1 MLTPLLTKWQQFIH
15 TILTIP
21 AFMDTEAIVK
31 YFGFNEH
38 PFITTPD
45 PRFLYFSSQVK
56 EALAKCE
63 FMARDRIGPIYM
75 YGPIGSG
82 KTSLVRRLQEKLSQD
97 ERYNVKLLISP
108 NLKSSNAFL
117 RLILETFDVKTERSY
132 TASLNNF
139 EKYLVQQYKA
149 GKVPVL
155 LIDEAQ
161 NMIRDT
167 LKLIHYLLNFETNK
181 TKLLQIVLVG
191 QEELGTKIMQY
202 RELASRMFP
211 IAMNA
216 MSLDDLA
223 DMISFRL
230 TVAGHDGSLFEKK
243 NEAYKILYAYT
254 KGLPR
259 DAIKVCFE
267 LLIELVAQGKKQ
279 ATAQQVEEIAK
290 AQNLRT

>member
-1 MLTPLLTKWQQFIH
+1 MN
-15 TILTIP
+15 
-21 AFMDTEAIVK
+21 TEAIIK
-31 YFGFNEH
+31 YFGLNEH
-38 PFITTPD
+38 PFSTSPD
-45 PRFLYFSSQVK
+45 PRYLYFSSQVR

-63 FMARDRIGPIYM
+63 FMARDRVGPIYM

-97 ERYNVKLLISP
+97 DRYNVKLLISP

-132 TASLNNF
+132 TASLANF
-139 EKYLVQQYKA
+139 ETFLAQQYQE

-161 NMIRDT
+161 YMTRDT

-181 TKLLQIVLVG
+181 TKLLQFVLVG
-191 QEELGTKIMQY
+191 QEELGTKIIKY

-216 MSLDDLA
+216 MSPDDLK
-223 DMISFRL
+223 DMITFRL
-230 TVAGHDGSLFEKK
+230 NVAGHNGVLFED
-243 NEAYKILYAYT
+243 NEEAYKTLYSYS

-267 LLIELVAQGKKQ
+267 LLIELAAQGKKQ
-279 ATAQQVEEIAK
+279 ATAKQVEDIAK
-290 AQNLRT
+290 GQNLRL

>member
-1 MLTPLLTKWQQFIH
+1 
-15 TILTIP
+15 
-21 AFMDTEAIVK
+21 
-31 YFGFNEH
+31 
-38 PFITTPD
+38 
-45 PRFLYFSSQVK
+45 
-56 EALAKCE
+56 
-63 FMARDRIGPIYM
+63 MARDRIGPIYM

-82 KTSLVRRLQEKLSQD
+82 KTSLVRRLQEKLGHD
-97 ERYNVKLLISP
+97 ERYNVKLLITP

-132 TASLNNF
+132 TASLANF
-139 EKYLVQQYKA
+139 EKFLVDQFKK

-161 NMIRDT
+161 YMNRDT

-191 QEELGTKIMQY
+191 QEELGTKIIHY

-211 IAMNA
+211 ISMNA
-216 MSLDDLA
+216 MSLDDLK
-223 DMISFRL
+223 DMVNFRL
-230 TVAGHDGSLFEKK
+230 SVAGYRGELFEDGD
-243 NEAYKILYAYT
+243 EAYKMLYAYT

-267 LLIELVAQGKKQ
+267 LFIELAVQRKKK
-279 ATAQQVEEIAK
+279 ANAKHIEEIAK
-290 AQNLRT
+290 GQNLRV

>member
-1 MLTPLLTKWQQFIH
+1 
-15 TILTIP
+15 
-21 AFMDTEAIVK
+21 MDSVAIIK
-31 YFGFNEH
+31 YFNLNEH
-38 PFITTPD
+38 PFMTNPD

-63 FMARDRIGPIYM
+63 FMAKDRIGPIYM

-82 KTSLVRRLQEKLSQD
+82 KTSLVKRLQEKLSQD

-132 TASLNNF
+132 TESLNNF
-139 EKYLVQQYKA
+139 EKFLVEQYKQ

-161 NMIRDT
+161 YMTRDT
-167 LKLIHYLLNFETNK
+167 LKLIHYLLNFETSK

-211 IAMNA
+211 IAMNS
-216 MSLDDLA
+216 MSIDELKE
-223 DMISFRL
+223 MIDFRL
-230 TVAGHDGSLFEKK
+230 KVAGFKGELFED
-243 NEAYKILYAYT
+243 NEESYKTLYAYT

-267 LLIELVAQGKKQ
+267 LFIDLAAQGKKQ
-279 ATAQQVEEIAK
+279 ANAKQLEEIAK
-290 AQNLRT
+290 GQNLRV

>member
-1 MLTPLLTKWQQFIH
+1 MDIDAIIH
-15 TILTIP
+15 
-21 AFMDTEAIVK
+21 
-31 YFGFNEH
+31 YFGLKEH
-38 PFITTPD
+38 PFMTSPD

-63 FMARDRIGPIYM
+63 FMARDRIGPMYM
-75 YGPIGSG
+75 AGPIGAG
-82 KTSLVRRLQEKLSQD
+82 KTSIVRRLQEKLSQN

-132 TASLNNF
+132 TASLQNF
-139 EKYLVQQYKA
+139 EKFLVQHYLE
-149 GKVPVL
+149 GKIPVL

-161 NMIRDT
+161 YMTRDT

-181 TKLLQIVLVG
+181 IKLLQIVLVG
-191 QEELGTKIMQY
+191 QEELGTKIIQY

-216 MSLDDLA
+216 MSPDDLR
-223 DMISFRL
+223 DMITFRL
-230 TVAGHDGSLFEKK
+230 TVAGHSGDLFAESK
-243 NEAYKILYAYT
+243 EAYKTLYTYA

-267 LLIELVAQGKKQ
+267 LLIDHAAQGKTQ
-279 ATAQQVEEIAK
+279 ATAKQI
-290 AQNLRT
+290 

>member
-1 MLTPLLTKWQQFIH
+1 
-15 TILTIP
+15 
-21 AFMDTEAIVK
+21 MDINAIIK
-31 YFGFNEH
+31 YFGLTEH
-38 PFITTPD
+38 PFISNPD

-82 KTSLVRRLQEKLSQD
+82 KTSLVRRLQEKLGQD
-97 ERYNVKLLISP
+97 ERYIVKLLISP

-139 EKYLVQQYKA
+139 EQFLIQHYKD

-161 NMIRDT
+161 YMTRDT

-191 QEELGTKIMQY
+191 QEELGAKIMQY

-216 MSLDDLA
+216 MSLDDLK
-223 DMISFRL
+223 DMINFRL
-230 TVAGHDGSLFEKK
+230 NVAGFRGDLFEDTDDS
-243 NEAYKILYAYT
+243 YKTLYTYT
-254 KGLPR
+254 K
-259 DAIKVCFE
+259 
-267 LLIELVAQGKKQ
+267 
-279 ATAQQVEEIAK
+279 
-290 AQNLRT
+290 

>member
-1 MLTPLLTKWQQFIH
+1 
-15 TILTIP
+15 
-21 AFMDTEAIVK
+21 
-31 YFGFNEH
+31 
-38 PFITTPD
+38 
-45 PRFLYFSSQVK
+45 
-56 EALAKCE
+56 
-63 FMARDRIGPIYM
+63 MAGIFPIYM

-132 TASLNNF
+132 TASLKNF
-139 EKYLVQQYKA
+139 EDFLLKQFKQ

-161 NMIRDT
+161 YMNRDT

-191 QEELGTKIMQY
+191 QQELGTKIIQY
-202 RELASRMFP
+202 KELASRMFP

-216 MSLDDLA
+216 MSLDDLK
-223 DMISFRL
+223 DMLTYRL
-230 TVAGHDGSLFEKK
+230 TVAGHDGGLFEDGD
-243 NEAYKILYAYT
+243 EAYKMLYTYT

-267 LLIELVAQGKKQ
+267 LFIELAAQGKKQ
-279 ATAQQVEEIAK
+279 GNAKHIEEIAK
-290 AQNLRT
+290 GQNLRI

>member
-1 MLTPLLTKWQQFIH
+1 
-15 TILTIP
+15 
-21 AFMDTEAIVK
+21 MDIDAIIK

-38 PFITTPD
+38 PFISSPD

-63 FMARDRIGPIYM
+63 FMAKDRVGPIYM

-82 KTSLVRRLQEKLSQD
+82 KTSLVRRLKEKLSLD
-97 ERYNVKLLISP
+97 DKYNVKLLISP

-117 RLILETFDVKTERSY
+117 RLILDTFDVKTERSY
-132 TASLNNF
+132 TASLANF
-139 EKYLVQQYKA
+139 EKFLAQQFQD

-161 NMIRDT
+161 YMTRDT

-181 TKLLQIVLVG
+181 TKLLQFVLVG
-191 QEELGTKIMQY
+191 QEELGAKIMHY
-202 RELASRMFP
+202 RELASRMYP

-216 MSLDDLA
+216 MSLDDLK
-223 DMISFRL
+223 DMITFRL
-230 TVAGHDGSLFEKK
+230 TVAGHTGTLFEDH
-243 NEAYKILYAYT
+243 EQAYKTLYAYT

-267 LLIELVAQGKKQ
+267 LLIELVAQRKRQ
-279 ATAQQVEEIAK
+279 ATARQVEEIAK
-290 AQNLRT
+290 GQNLRI

>member
-1 MLTPLLTKWQQFIH
+1 
-15 TILTIP
+15 
-21 AFMDTEAIVK
+21 MDNTAIIK
-31 YFGFNEH
+31 YFGLNEH
-38 PFITTPD
+38 PFMTSPD

-97 ERYNVKLLISP
+97 KRYIVKLLISP

-117 RLILETFDVKTERSY
+117 RLILETYDIKTERSY
-132 TASLNNF
+132 TASLSNF
-139 EKYLVQQYKA
+139 EKFLITQYQQN
-149 GKVPVL
+149 KVPVL

-161 NMIRDT
+161 YMNRDT

-191 QEELGTKIMQY
+191 QEELGTKIIQY

-216 MSLDDLA
+216 MSLDDLK
-223 DMISFRL
+223 DMIHFRL
-230 TVAGHDGSLFEKK
+230 TVAGYRGELFEDADK
-243 NEAYKILYAYT
+243 AYKTLYTYT

-267 LLIELVAQGKKQ
+267 LFIELAAQGRKK
-279 ATAQQVEEIAK
+279 ANAKHIEEIAK
-290 AQNLRT
+290 GQNLRV

>member
-1 MLTPLLTKWQQFIH
+1 
-15 TILTIP
+15 
-21 AFMDTEAIVK
+21 MDNAAIIK
-31 YFGFNEH
+31 YFALNEH
-38 PFITTPD
+38 PFMTSPD

-97 ERYNVKLLISP
+97 DRYNVKLLISP

-117 RLILETFDVKTERSY
+117 RLILETFDEKTERSY
-132 TASLNNF
+132 TASLANF
-139 EKYLVQQYKA
+139 ENFLVKQHKQNRI
-149 GKVPVL
+149 PVL

-161 NMIRDT
+161 YMNRDT

-191 QEELGTKIMQY
+191 QEELGSKILQY
-202 RELASRMFP
+202 KELASRMFP
-211 IAMNA
+211 IVINA
-216 MSLDDLA
+216 MSIDDLR
-223 DMISFRL
+223 DMINFRL
-230 TVAGHDGSLFEKK
+230 TVAGYRGELFEDVD
-243 NEAYKILYAYT
+243 ESYKTLYTYT

-259 DAIKVCFE
+259 DAIKICFE
-267 LLIELVAQGKKQ
+267 LFIELAAHGKKKAQ
-279 ATAQQVEEIAK
+279 AKQVEEIAK
-290 AQNLRT
+290 GQNLRV

>member
-1 MLTPLLTKWQQFIH
+1 M
-15 TILTIP
+15 
-21 AFMDTEAIVK
+21 VK
-31 YFGFNEH
+31 VPPTMNTDSIIQYFGFNEH
-38 PFITTPD
+38 PFSTSPD

-56 EALAKCE
+56 EGLAKCE
-63 FMARDRIGPIYM
+63 FMARDRVGPIYM

-82 KTSLVRRLQEKLSQD
+82 KTSLLKRLREKLSLD
-97 ERYNVKLLISP
+97 ARYNVKLLISP

-132 TASLNNF
+132 TASLSNF
-139 EKYLVQQYKA
+139 EQFLVQQYQDD
-149 GKVPVL
+149 KVPVL

-161 NMIRDT
+161 YMNRDT

-191 QEELGTKIMQY
+191 QEELGTKIIKY

-216 MSLDDLA
+216 MSLDDLR
-223 DMISFRL
+223 DMITFRL
-230 TVAGHDGSLFEKK
+230 TIAGHSGSLFED
-243 NEAYKILYAYT
+243 EAQAYKTLYAYT

-267 LLIELVAQGKKQ
+267 LLIDLIAQGKKQ
-279 ATAQQVEEIAK
+279 ATTKQVEEIAK
-290 AQNLRT
+290 GQNLEI

>member
-1 MLTPLLTKWQQFIH
+1 MS
-15 TILTIP
+15 ILSKEC
-21 AFMDTEAIVK
+21 ANMNTEAIIK
-31 YFGFNEH
+31 YFGLNEH
-38 PFITTPD
+38 PFSTSPD
-45 PRFLYFSSQVK
+45 PRYLYFSSQVR

-75 YGPIGSG
+75 YGPICSG

-97 ERYNVKLLISP
+97 ERYIVKLLISP

-132 TASLNNF
+132 TASLSNF
-139 EKYLVQQYKA
+139 EQFLVQQFQD

-161 NMIRDT
+161 YMNRDT

-191 QEELGTKIMQY
+191 QEELGTKIIKY

-216 MSLDDLA
+216 MSLDDLR
-223 DMISFRL
+223 DMITFRL
-230 TVAGHDGSLFEKK
+230 TIAGHSGSLFED
-243 NEAYKILYAYT
+243 ETQAYKTLYAYT

-267 LLIELVAQGKKQ
+267 LLIDLIAQGKKQ
-279 ATAQQVEEIAK
+279 ATAKQVEEIAK
-290 AQNLRT
+290 GQNLEI

>member
-1 MLTPLLTKWQQFIH
+1 
-15 TILTIP
+15 
-21 AFMDTEAIVK
+21 MDIDAIIK
-31 YFGFNEH
+31 YFNLNEH

-82 KTSLVRRLQEKLSQD
+82 KTSLVRRLQEKLSQN

-132 TASLNNF
+132 TASLANF
-139 EKYLVQQYKA
+139 EKFLVEQYQQ
-149 GKVPVL
+149 GKIPVL

-161 NMIRDT
+161 YMNRDT

-191 QEELGTKIMQY
+191 QEELGTKIIHY

-216 MSLDDLA
+216 MSLDDLR
-223 DMISFRL
+223 DMIMFRL
-230 TVAGHDGSLFEKK
+230 TVAGYSEPFFEDEE
-243 NEAYKILYAYT
+243 EAYKTLYAYT

-259 DAIKVCFE
+259 DAIKICFE
-267 LLIELVAQGKKQ
+267 LLIELVAQGRKK
-279 ATAQQVEEIAK
+279 ATAKQVEEIAK
-290 AQNLRT
+290 GQRLNI

>member
-1 MLTPLLTKWQQFIH
+1 
-15 TILTIP
+15 
-21 AFMDTEAIVK
+21 MDINAIIK
-31 YFGFNEH
+31 YFSLNEH
-38 PFITTPD
+38 PFMTSPD

-56 EALAKCE
+56 EALSKCE

-82 KTSLVRRLQEKLSQD
+82 KTSLVRRLQEKLGQD

-132 TASLNNF
+132 TASLANF
-139 EKYLVQQYKA
+139 EKFLVEQYQTSKI
-149 GKVPVL
+149 PVL

-161 NMIRDT
+161 YMNRDH

-191 QEELGTKIMQY
+191 QEELGTKIMHY
-202 RELASRMFP
+202 HELASRMFP

-216 MSLDDLA
+216 MSIDDLRK
-223 DMISFRL
+223 MINFRL
-230 TVAGHDGSLFEKK
+230 NVAGFHGDLFTDPDD
-243 NEAYKILYAYT
+243 AYKTLYTYT

-267 LLIELVAQGKKQ
+267 LFIELAGQEKKQ
-279 ATAQQVEEIAK
+279 GTSKQIEEIAK
-290 AQNLRT
+290 GQNLRL

>member
-1 MLTPLLTKWQQFIH
+1 
-15 TILTIP
+15 
-21 AFMDTEAIVK
+21 MDTEAIIK
-31 YFGFNEH
+31 YFDFNEH

-97 ERYNVKLLISP
+97 ERYHVKLLISP

-139 EKYLVQQYKA
+139 ETFLIQQYQE

-161 NMIRDT
+161 NMTRDT

-191 QEELGTKIMQY
+191 QEELGTKIMHY

-211 IAMNA
+211 IAMNS
-216 MSLDDLA
+216 MSLDDLK

-230 TVAGHDGSLFEKK
+230 TIAGHKGVLFADET
-243 NEAYKILYAYT
+243 EAYKILYAYS

-267 LLIELVAQGKKQ
+267 LLIDLAAQGKKQ
-279 ATAQQVEEIAK
+279 ATPHQVEEIAK
-290 AQNLRT
+290 GQNLRI

>member
-1 MLTPLLTKWQQFIH
+1 
-15 TILTIP
+15 
-21 AFMDTEAIVK
+21 MDSLAIIK
-31 YFGFNEH
+31 YFELNEH
-38 PFITTPD
+38 PFMTSPD

-82 KTSLVRRLQEKLSQD
+82 KTSLVRRLQEKLGQD

-117 RLILETFDVKTERSY
+117 RLILETFDQKTERSY
-132 TASLNNF
+132 TASLANF
-139 EKYLVQQYKA
+139 EAFLVNQHKNN
-149 GKVPVL
+149 KIPVL

-161 NMIRDT
+161 YMNRDT

-181 TKLLQIVLVG
+181 TKLLQIILVG
-191 QEELGTKIMQY
+191 QEELGTKIIQY
-202 RELASRMFP
+202 KELASRMFP
-211 IAMNA
+211 IVINA
-216 MSLDDLA
+216 MSLDDLK
-223 DMISFRL
+223 DMINFRL
-230 TVAGHDGSLFEKK
+230 TVAGYRGELFEDSE
-243 NEAYKILYAYT
+243 EAYKTLYSYS

-267 LLIELVAQGKKQ
+267 LFIELAALGKKM
-279 ATAQQVEEIAK
+279 ANSKQVEEIAK
-290 AQNLRT
+290 GQNLRV

>member
-1 MLTPLLTKWQQFIH
+1 MIRQKSVL
-15 TILTIP
+15 
-21 AFMDTEAIVK
+21 MDNAAIIK
-31 YFGFNEH
+31 YFGLNEH
-38 PFITTPD
+38 PFMTSPD

-97 ERYNVKLLISP
+97 ERYHVKLLISP

-117 RLILETFDVKTERSY
+117 RLILETFDVKPERSY
-132 TASLNNF
+132 TASLKNF
-139 EKYLVQQYKA
+139 EKFLIQHYQE
-149 GKVPVL
+149 GKIPVL

-191 QEELGTKIMQY
+191 QEELGRKIMQY

-216 MSLDDLA
+216 MSLDDLK
-223 DMISFRL
+223 DMINFRL
-230 TVAGHDGSLFEKK
+230 TVAGHTGSLFADES
-243 NEAYKILYAYT
+243 ESYKTLYAYT

-259 DAIKVCFE
+259 DAIKVC
-267 LLIELVAQGKKQ
+267 
-279 ATAQQVEEIAK
+279 
-290 AQNLRT
+290 

>member
-1 MLTPLLTKWQQFIH
+1 
-15 TILTIP
+15 
-21 AFMDTEAIVK
+21 MDIDAIIK
-31 YFGFNEH
+31 YFRLNEH
-38 PFITTPD
+38 PFISTPD

-82 KTSLVRRLQEKLSQD
+82 KTSLVRRLREKLSLD
-97 ERYNVKLLISP
+97 EGYNVKLLISP

-139 EKYLVQQYKA
+139 EQYLVQQYQE

-191 QEELGTKIMQY
+191 QEELGTRIMQY

-216 MSLDDLA
+216 MSLDDLK

-230 TVAGHDGSLFEKK
+230 TVAGHNRPLFED
-243 NEAYKILYAYT
+243 EAQAYKTLYAYT

-279 ATAQQVEEIAK
+279 ATTKQVEEIAK
-290 AQNLRT
+290 GQNLRI

>member
-1 MLTPLLTKWQQFIH
+1 
-15 TILTIP
+15 
-21 AFMDTEAIVK
+21 MDIEAIVK

-38 PFITTPD
+38 PFISNPD

-82 KTSLVRRLQEKLSQD
+82 KTSLVRRLQEKLSQN
-97 ERYNVKLLISP
+97 ERYIVKLLISP

-132 TASLNNF
+132 TASLSNF
-139 EKYLVQQYKA
+139 EQYLIQQYKEE
-149 GKVPVL
+149 KVPVL

-161 NMIRDT
+161 NMTRDT

-191 QEELGTKIMQY
+191 QEELGTRIMQY

-216 MSLDDLA
+216 MSLDDLKE
-223 DMISFRL
+223 MILFRL
-230 TVAGHDGSLFEKK
+230 TVAGHRGSLFDEKD
-243 NEAYKILYAYT
+243 EAYKTLYTYT

-279 ATAQQVEEIAK
+279 ATAKQVEDIAK
-290 AQNLRT
+290 GQNLRI